1 MILDGLVSQSDVVVV
16 VVDGDVVVVVAQHA
30 CGYLD
35 MKTAV
40 AKENIEFGNHLLPET
55 RKRRIS
61 VEVLQII
68 C

>member
-1 MILDGLVSQSDVVVV
+1 MQSDVVVVAVV
-16 VVDGDVVVVVAQHA
+16 VVDGDVVVVAVVARHA